1 MTQVLHAQ
9 GVHEGLTVKAIRG
22 DRAALLAFDLDSHL
36 TKNFTGFAVEVT
48 SPDGKSEYLRNRL
61 DYEQGVHAQ
70 STPEEHPF
78 KPSNEAPFQKFRWF
92 HAPNEVT
99 AGEYKYKVT
108 AMYLAPGKQKPE
120 PGPSVTVSLE
130 IQPKP
135 GPVELGFTRG
145 NLSSQA
151 YMDKWGKDLPF
162 GPTPKSL
169 DYDYAQ
175 YEEKYAWLGF
185 HARKMMVQFID
196 ECVKDPRSTLDLFAY
211 DIDEPYI
218 VKQLEALGGRLR
230 AVLDDA
236 ELHTKPGAMEIEV
249 LKRLKKSAGESHIV
263 SGKFKRFAHNKI
275 FIRKVDGK
283 PHSVLTGSANFSL
296 RGLYV
301 QANSVLRFNDAEVAA
316 KYAEAFETAFS
327 NMKGFAHTPIAQQW
341 FDFEKPGLPRFGVA
355 FSPHASASLSLDR
368 VSDAISKAKSSV
380 IYAVMELDG
389 GGKVLQQLRDLPK
402 KDQLFSYGVTQ
413 HSQGLSLY
421 RPGHKNGVLVGFEA
435 LKGHLPPT
443 FHEEWNGG
451 MGQVIHHK
459 FAVVDF
465 NDGNP
470 VVFAGSSNLAEGG
483 EEANGDNL
491 LAIYD
496 RAIVQAYAVEGIR
509 LVDHY
514 EFRDS
519 VQGATKEVPLLLQ
532 GATPLKGMKPWW
544 QRFYDPNDISSV
556 ERTLFVR

>member
-9 GVHEGLTVKAIRG
+9 GVHQGLTVKAIRG

-36 TKNFTGFAVEVT
+36 TKDLTGFAVQVT
-48 SPDGKSEYLRNRL
+48 SPDGKSESLRNRL
-61 DYEQGVHAQ
+61 NYEQGVHSQTAAAD
-70 STPEEHPF
+70 HPF
-78 KPSNEAPFQKFRWF
+78 TPSHEAPFQKFRWF
-92 HAPNEVT
+92 HAPHDVE
-99 AGEYKYKVT
+99 AGEYRYKVT
-108 AMYLAPGKQKPE
+108 AMYLPPGKTKPE
-120 PGPSVTVSLE
+120 PGPSVTVALE

-135 GPVELGFTRG
+135 GPFELGFTRG

-169 DYDYAQ
+169 DYDYASF
-175 YEEKYAWLGF
+175 EEKYVWLGF
-185 HARKMMVQFID
+185 HARKMMVDFID
-196 ECVKDPRSTLDLFAY
+196 TCVKDPHSTLDLFAY
-211 DIDEPYI
+211 DIDEPRI
-218 VKQLEALGGRLR
+218 VKQLEALKGRLR

-236 ELHTKPGAMEIEV
+236 SLHTKPGAMEIEV
-249 LKRLKKSAGESHIV
+249 LKRLRASAGEKNVV
-263 SGKFKRFAHNKI
+263 SGNFKRFAHNKI
-275 FIRKVDGK
+275 FIRKVNGK

-301 QANSVLRFNDAEVAA
+301 QANSVLHFQDPDVAE
-316 KYAEAFETAFS
+316 KYEEAFETAFT
-327 NMKGFAHTPIAQQW
+327 NMKGFAKTPISQQW

-355 FSPHASASLSLDR
+355 FSPHADGTLSLDR
-368 VSDAISKAKSSV
+368 VSKSIAKARSSV

-389 GGKVLQQLRDLPK
+389 GGKVLEELRGLPK
-402 KDQLFSYGVTQ
+402 KDRLFSYGVTQ
-413 HSQGLSLY
+413 HSKGLSLY

-435 LKGHLPPT
+435 LKGHMPPS
-443 FHEEWNGG
+443 FHEEWSGG

-465 NDGNP
+465 NDADP

-519 VQGATKEVPLLLQ
+519 VQGASQTQPLILQ
-532 GATPLKGMKPWW
+532 GSKLEKGAKPWW
-544 QRFYDPNDISSV
+544 QRFYDPEDISYV